1 MTLAAPL
8 ILAAAMLL
16 ASPASGQSIDPK
28 VQARIDRILKATPL
42 IDGHND
48 LAEQLRENYGLK
60 VEGLARGTDQW
71 KPHPL
76 MTDMARLHQGR
87 IGAQFWSVYIP
98 SEVTGDTAI
107 RDTIEQID
115 IVKRMVKAYPNDL
128 ALAGTAD
135 DVVRIHKT
143 GRVASLIG
151 IEGGH
156 QIGGSL
162 AALRQ
167 FYELG
172 ARYMTLTHFKN
183 NEFADSATDDPK
195 YHGINDFGRA
205 VIHEMNRLGML
216 IDLAHVSPD
225 TMRDALKT
233 TRAPVLFTHSDA
245 RALADHPR
253 NVPDDV
259 LKLVAANGGAVMVN
273 FYMGHLSPEYIQWSA
288 AKAAE
293 EARLKSLYVGQPERR
308 DPAMKAWLDAH
319 PAPRADV
326 GLIADH
332 IEHVAKV
339 AGHDHVGIGGDLEG
353 IDPGEAPAGMD
364 SVSGYPLLFAEL
376 IRRGWSDANLA
387 KLAGGNVLR
396 VMRQAE
402 AVAASMKNEPSAMDR
417 LQPWTA
423 SDPWK

>member
-1 MTLAAPL
+1 MTAKPVLL
-8 ILAAAMLL
+8 IAAMLI
-16 ASPASGQSIDPK
+16 ASPAAAQSIDART
-28 VQARIDRILKATPL
+28 QARIDRILKATPL

-48 LAEQLRENYGLK
+48 IAEELRENYGLK
-60 VEGLARGTDQW
+60 VEGLASGTDQW
-71 KPHPL
+71 KPKPL

-87 IGAQFWSVYIP
+87 VGAQFWSVYIP

-107 RDTIEQID
+107 RETIEQID
-115 IVKRMVKAYPNDL
+115 IVKRMVRAYPNDL
-128 ALAGTAD
+128 SLAGSAD
-135 DVVRIHKT
+135 DIVRIHKS
-143 GRVASLIG
+143 GKVASLIG

-167 FYELG
+167 FYDLG

-195 YHGINDFGRA
+195 YHGITDFGRT

-216 IDLAHVSPD
+216 VDLSHVSPE
-225 TMRDALKT
+225 TMRAALQATK
-233 TRAPVLFTHSDA
+233 APVLFTHSDA

-259 LKLVAANGGAVMVN
+259 LKLVTANGGVVMVN
-273 FYMGHLSPEYIQWSA
+273 FYMGHLSSQFITWSA
-288 AKAAE
+288 EKTAE
-293 EARLKSLYVGQPERR
+293 DARLKALYTGQPERR
-308 DPAMKAWLDAH
+308 DAAMKAWLDAH
-319 PAPRADV
+319 HAPRAEV

-332 IEHVAKV
+332 IEHVASV
-339 AGHDHVGIGGDLEG
+339 AGHDHVGIGGDLDGIG
-353 IDPGEAPAGMD
+353 IDEAPAGMNT
-364 SVSGYPLLFAEL
+364 VSGYPLLFAEL
-376 IRRGWSDANLA
+376 IRRGWSDENLA

-396 VMRQAE
+396 AMRRAE
-402 AVAASMKNEPSAMDR
+402 AVAASMKNESPATAR

-423 SDPWK
+423 TDPWK